1 MLTLLAVLCA
11 SVSHGL
17 GWPGVSMAT
26 TSDLLRLISN
36 RIQVS
41 EVQVQADCVSSCS
54 LSELTVSLRL
64 LFHW

>member
-17 GWPGVSMAT
+17 GWLGVSMAT
-26 TSDLLRLISN
+26 TSDFLRLISN

-41 EVQVQADCVSSCS
+41 EVQVQTDCVSSCS
-54 LSELTVSLRL
+54 L
-64 LFHW
+64 